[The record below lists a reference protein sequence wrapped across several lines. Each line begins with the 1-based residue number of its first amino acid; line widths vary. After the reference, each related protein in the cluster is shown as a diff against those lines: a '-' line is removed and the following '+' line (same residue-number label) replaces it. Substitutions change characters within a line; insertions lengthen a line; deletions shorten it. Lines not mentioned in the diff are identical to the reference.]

1 MNLIPSKNDIVKYGT
16 MAIGGIAGEMGSKLV
31 KENVKVDFIN
41 KYPIIV
47 DVAFMVGGIGLS
59 SMKGM
64 KEIGMGMAVSATS
77 NVILEGYNMLKP
89 APVPSEK

>member
-1 MNLIPSKNDIVKYGT
+1 MNLIPSKTELIKYGT

-31 KENVKVDFIN
+31 KENLKVDFIN

-77 NVILEGYNMLKP
+77 NLILEGYNMLKP